1 MSELGM
7 NEPAPSI
14 EGLMGQVEEASTVTP
29 SVGHSADSS
38 PSGGATSPGFLDHF
52 TDEATRG
59 YMERKGF
66 KDVQALGASFASL
79 ERMMSSGRVPLP
91 AGEDDAEG
99 YARAF
104 TALGRPE
111 TAADYGFG
119 ELAGADPE
127 FSGQAAEWLFEAG
140 VGKARAAALAEKWN
154 AYVGERQAADQAA
167 FEAQS
172 QADWID
178 LQREW
183 GPRFA
188 QNTETFRRGATRFG
202 VKRAEMVAIEGAL
215 GTRRTVQLFANIGA
229 GLAEDQFI
237 EGEGKAKF
245 GMTPEEAETRIATLR
260 RDQAWQA
267 RWMSGGADEKAEWTR
282 LMKIAGEKR
291 EGA

>member
-1 MSELGM
+1 MSESGMSELGM
-7 NEPAPSI
+7 SEQGMSDQTPSIDGLMDDAPDAEVSAGAPS
-14 EGLMGQVEEASTVTP
+14 
-29 SVGHSADSS
+29 
-38 PSGGATSPGFLDHF
+38 FLDHF

-91 AGEDDAEG
+91 SGEDDADG

-111 TAADYGFG
+111 TAAEYGFG

-127 FSGQAAEWLFEAG
+127 FSDRAAEWLFEAG
-140 VGKARAAALAEKWN
+140 VGKARAGALAEKWN
-154 AYVGERQAADQAA
+154 TYVGEREAAAQAA

-188 QNTETFRRGATRFG
+188 QNTETFRRGALTFG
-202 VKRAEMVAIEGAL
+202 LSRQEMASIEAGL
-215 GTRRTVQLFANIGA
+215 GTRRTVELFARIGE
-229 GLAEDQFI
+229 GLAEDRFI
-237 EGEGKAKF
+237 EGEGRSGF
-245 GMTPEEAETRIATLR
+245 GMSREQAESRIASLR

-267 RWMSGGADEKAEWTR
+267 RWMAGGADEKAEWSRLTR
-282 LMKIAGEKR
+282 IAGG
-291 EGA
+291 EG

>member
-1 MSELGM
+1 MSETAM
-7 NEPAPSI
+7 NEPVQAAPTVSI
-14 EGLMGQVEEASTVTP
+14 EALLQDDPSTEQ
-29 SVGHSADSS
+29 SAH
-38 PSGGATSPGFLDHF
+38 AAGFLDHF

-91 AGEDDAEG
+91 ASEEDVEG
-99 YARAF
+99 YDRAF
-104 TALGRPE
+104 AALGRPE
-111 TAADYGFG
+111 TAAEYGFG

-140 VGKARAAALAEKWN
+140 VGKARAEALAEKWN

-188 QNTETFRRGATRFG
+188 QNTETFRRGALTFG
-202 VKRAEMVAIEGAL
+202 LSRQEMATIEAGL
-215 GTRRTVQLFANIGA
+215 GTRRTVELFAKIGQ
-229 GLAEDQFI
+229 GLAEDRFI
-237 EGEGKAKF
+237 DGEGRGGF
-245 GMTPEEAETRIATLR
+245 GMSREQAERRIASLR
-260 RDQAWQA
+260 RDQSWQA
-267 RWMSGGADEKAEWTR
+267 RWMAGGADEKAEWSRLTR
-282 LMKIAGEKR
+282 IASGE
-291 EGA
+291 E

>member
-1 MSELGM
+1 MSETAM
-7 NEPAPSI
+7 SEPALSI
-14 EGLMGQVEEASTVTP
+14 ETLLDDADRTVRTP
-29 SVGHSADSS
+29 SVSGVTAASS
-38 PSGGATSPGFLDHF
+38 PEGGATGSGFLAHF

-91 AGEDDAEG
+91 ASEDDAEG
-99 YARAF
+99 YDRAF
-104 TALGRPE
+104 AALGRPE

-140 VGKARAAALAEKWN
+140 VGKARAGALAEKWN

-188 QNTETFRRGATRFG
+188 QNTETFRRGALTFG
-202 VKRAEMVAIEGAL
+202 LSRQEMATIEAGL
-215 GTRRTVQLFANIGA
+215 GTRRTVELFAKIGQ
-229 GLAEDQFI
+229 GLAEDRFI
-237 EGEGKAKF
+237 DGEGRGGF
-245 GMTPEEAETRIATLR
+245 GMSREQAERRIASLR
-260 RDQAWQA
+260 RDQSWQA
-267 RWMSGGADEKAEWTR
+267 RWMAGGADEKAEWSRLTR
-282 LMKIAGEKR
+282 IASGE
-291 EGA
+291 E

>member
-1 MSELGM
+1 MSEQALSIEELMGDVDDAAAG
-7 NEPAPSI
+7 APSVDQ
-14 EGLMGQVEEASTVTP
+14 M
-29 SVGHSADSS
+29 ADSS
-38 PSGGATSPGFLDHF
+38 LKKGTTEGPSFLDHF
-52 TDEATRG
+52 SDEATRG

-79 ERMMSSGRVPLP
+79 ERMMSAGRVPLP

-154 AYVGERQAADQAA
+154 AYVGERETAAREA

-183 GPRFA
+183 GPKFA
-188 QNTETFRRGATRFG
+188 QNTETFRRGALTFG
-202 VKRAEMVAIEGAL
+202 LSRQEMANIEAGL
-215 GTRRTVQLFANIGA
+215 GTRRTVELFARIGE
-229 GLAEDQFI
+229 GLAEDRFI
-237 EGEGKAKF
+237 AGEGQPGF
-245 GMTPEEAETRIATLR
+245 GLTREQAESRIASLR

-267 RWMSGGADEKAEWTR
+267 RWMAGGADEKAEWSR
-282 LMKIAGEKR
+282 LTKVAG
-291 EGA
+291 G

>member
-1 MSELGM
+1 MSETAM
-7 NEPAPSI
+7 SEPALSI
-14 EGLMGQVEEASTVTP
+14 ETLLDDADRTVRTS
-29 SVGHSADSS
+29 SVSGVVAASS
-38 PSGGATSPGFLDHF
+38 PEGGATGSGFLDLF

-91 AGEDDAEG
+91 ASEDDAEG
-99 YARAF
+99 YDRAF
-104 TALGRPE
+104 AALGRPE

-140 VGKARAAALAEKWN
+140 VGKARAGALAEKWN
-154 AYVGERQAADQAA
+154 AYVGERQAAEQAA

-188 QNTETFRRGATRFG
+188 QNTETFRRGALTFG
-202 VKRAEMVAIEGAL
+202 LSRQEMATIEAGL
-215 GTRRTVQLFANIGA
+215 GTRRTVELFAKIGQ
-229 GLAEDQFI
+229 GLAEDRFI
-237 EGEGKAKF
+237 DGEGRGSF
-245 GMTPEEAETRIATLR
+245 GISREQAERRIASLR
-260 RDQAWQA
+260 RDQSWQA
-267 RWMSGGADEKAEWTR
+267 RWMAGGADEKAEWSRLTR
-282 LMKIAGEKR
+282 IASGED
-291 EGA
+291 

>member
-1 MSELGM
+1 MSEGGM
-7 NEPAPSI
+7 SEQTLSI
-14 EGLMGQVEEASTVTP
+14 NGLLEDADRTVGTP
-29 SVGHSADSS
+29 SVSGVAAASS
-38 PSGGATSPGFLDHF
+38 PEGRATGSGFLDHF
-52 TDEATRG
+52 TDESTRG

-111 TAADYGFG
+111 TAAEYGFG

-154 AYVGERQAADQAA
+154 AYVGERQAAEQAA

-183 GPRFA
+183 GPKFA
-188 QNTETFRRGATRFG
+188 QNTETFRRGALTFG
-202 VKRAEMVAIEGAL
+202 LSRQEMATIEAGL
-215 GTRRTVQLFANIGA
+215 GTRRTVELFAKIGE
-229 GLAEDQFI
+229 GLAEDRFI
-237 EGEGKAKF
+237 EGSGRSSF
-245 GMTPEEAETRIATLR
+245 GMSPEQAENRIASLR

-267 RWMSGGADEKAEWTR
+267 RWMAGGADEKAEWSRLTR
-282 LMKIAGEKR
+282 IAGGES
-291 EGA
+291 

>member
-1 MSELGM
+1 MSEQQSSEQAM
-7 NEPAPSI
+7 SI
-14 EGLMGQVEEASTVTP
+14 EGLMQDAPDTELSAGAP
-29 SVGHSADSS
+29 S
-38 PSGGATSPGFLDHF
+38 FLDHF

-91 AGEDDAEG
+91 SGEDDAEG

-111 TAADYGFG
+111 TAAEYGFG

-127 FSGQAAEWLFEAG
+127 FSARAAEWLFEAG
-140 VGKARAAALAEKWN
+140 VGKARAGALAEKWN
-154 AYVGERQAADQAA
+154 AYVGEREAAAQAA

-172 QADWID
+172 QADWIE
-178 LQREW
+178 LQGEW

-188 QNTETFRRGATRFG
+188 QDTETFRRGALTFG
-202 VKRAEMVAIEGAL
+202 LSRQEMATIEAGL
-215 GTRRTVQLFANIGA
+215 GTRRTVELFARIGE
-229 GLAEDQFI
+229 GLAEDRFI
-237 EGEGKAKF
+237 EGEGRSGF
-245 GMTPEEAETRIATLR
+245 GMSREQAESRIASLR

-267 RWMSGGADEKAEWTR
+267 RWMAGGADEKAEWSRLTR
-282 LMKIAGEKR
+282 IAGG
-291 EGA
+291 EG

>member
-1 MSELGM
+1 
-7 NEPAPSI
+7 
-14 EGLMGQVEEASTVTP
+14 
-29 SVGHSADSS
+29 
-38 PSGGATSPGFLDHF
+38 
-52 TDEATRG
+52 
-59 YMERKGF
+59 MERKGF

-91 AGEDDAEG
+91 ASEDDAEG
-99 YARAF
+99 YDRAF
-104 TALGRPE
+104 AALGRPE

-140 VGKARAAALAEKWN
+140 VGKARAGALAEKWN

-188 QNTETFRRGATRFG
+188 QNTETFRRGALTFG
-202 VKRAEMVAIEGAL
+202 LSRQEMATIEAGL
-215 GTRRTVQLFANIGA
+215 GTRRTVELFAKIGQ
-229 GLAEDQFI
+229 GLAEDRFI
-237 EGEGKAKF
+237 DGEGRGSF
-245 GMTPEEAETRIATLR
+245 GISREQAERRIASLR
-260 RDQAWQA
+260 RDQSWQA
-267 RWMSGGADEKAEWTR
+267 RWMAGGADEKAEWSRLTR
-282 LMKIAGEKR
+282 IASGE
-291 EGA
+291 E

>member
-1 MSELGM
+1 MSETAM
-7 NEPAPSI
+7 NEQAQAAPTVSI
-14 EGLMGQVEEASTVTP
+14 EALLGDDPAAEQTAHT
-29 SVGHSADSS
+29 A
-38 PSGGATSPGFLDHF
+38 GFLDHF

-91 AGEDDAEG
+91 ASEDDAEG
-99 YARAF
+99 YDRAF
-104 TALGRPE
+104 AALGRPE

-140 VGKARAAALAEKWN
+140 VGKARAGALAEKWN

-188 QNTETFRRGATRFG
+188 QNTETFRRGALTFG
-202 VKRAEMVAIEGAL
+202 LSRQEMATIEAGL
-215 GTRRTVQLFANIGA
+215 GTRRTVELFARIGQ
-229 GLAEDQFI
+229 GLAEDRFI
-237 EGEGKAKF
+237 DGEGRGGF
-245 GMTPEEAETRIATLR
+245 GMSREQAERRIASLR
-260 RDQAWQA
+260 RDQSWQA
-267 RWMSGGADEKAEWTR
+267 RWMAGGADEKAEWSRLTR
-282 LMKIAGEKR
+282 IASGE
-291 EGA
+291 E

>member
-1 MSELGM
+1 MTDAALSIRDLLDDEA
-7 NEPAPSI
+7 PA
-14 EGLMGQVEEASTVTP
+14 A
-29 SVGHSADSS
+29 SADSPPDATGET
-38 PSGGATSPGFLDHF
+38 PSFLDHF
-52 TDEATRG
+52 SDEATRG

-79 ERMMSSGRVPLP
+79 ERMMSAGRVPLP

-99 YARAF
+99 YERAF

-154 AYVGERQAADQAA
+154 AYVGMREAAAQQA

-172 QADWID
+172 QADWIE

-188 QNTETFRRGATRFG
+188 QNTETFRRGAKQFG
-202 VKRAEMVAIEGAL
+202 VARQEIVAIEGAL
-215 GTRRTVQLFANIGA
+215 GTRRTVELFAKIGE
-229 GLAEDQFI
+229 GLAEDHFI
-237 EGEGKAKF
+237 EGEGNAKF
-245 GMTPEEAETRIATLR
+245 GMTAEEAETRISTLR

-267 RWMSGGADEKAEWTR
+267 RWMAGGAEEKAEWSR
-282 LMKIAGEKR
+282 LTKIAAGR
-291 EGA
+291 

>member
-1 MSELGM
+1 MSETAM
-7 NEPAPSI
+7 SEQAQAAPMVSI
-14 EGLMGQVEEASTVTP
+14 EALLVDDPGTEQ
-29 SVGHSADSS
+29 SA
-38 PSGGATSPGFLDHF
+38 GAGGFLDHF

-91 AGEDDAEG
+91 AGEEDVEG
-99 YARAF
+99 YDRAF
-104 TALGRPE
+104 AALGRPQ

-140 VGKARAAALAEKWN
+140 VGKARAGALAEKWN
-154 AYVGERQAADQAA
+154 AYVGEREVAAQAA

-183 GPRFA
+183 GPKFA
-188 QNTETFRRGATRFG
+188 QNTETFRRGALTFG
-202 VKRAEMVAIEGAL
+202 LSRQEMATIEGGL
-215 GTRRTVQLFANIGA
+215 GTRRTVELFARIGE
-229 GLAEDQFI
+229 GLAEDRFI
-237 EGEGKAKF
+237 DGEGRAGF
-245 GMTPEEAETRIATLR
+245 GMSREQAENRIASLR
-260 RDQAWQA
+260 RDQTWQA
-267 RWMSGGADEKAEWTR
+267 RWMAGGADEKAEWSRLTR
-282 LMKIAGEKR
+282 IASGE
-291 EGA
+291 G

>member
-1 MSELGM
+1 MSEQALSIEELMGDVDDAAAG
-7 NEPAPSI
+7 APSVDQ
-14 EGLMGQVEEASTVTP
+14 M
-29 SVGHSADSS
+29 ADSS
-38 PSGGATSPGFLDHF
+38 PKKGTTEGPSFLDHF
-52 TDEATRG
+52 SDEATRG
-59 YMERKGF
+59 YMKRKGF

-79 ERMMSSGRVPLP
+79 ERMMSAGRVPLP
-91 AGEDDAEG
+91 AGEDDADG

-154 AYVGERQAADQAA
+154 AHVGERETAAKAEFD
-167 FEAQS
+167 AQS
-172 QADWID
+172 RADWID

-183 GPRFA
+183 GPKFA
-188 QNTETFRRGATRFG
+188 RNTEIFRRGATHFG
-202 VKRAEMVAIEGAL
+202 LGHQEIIAIEGAL
-215 GTRRTVQLFANIGA
+215 GTRRTVDLFARIGE

-237 EGEGKAKF
+237 EGEGAPKF
-245 GMTPEEAETRIATLR
+245 GMTAEEAEARIATLR

-267 RWMSGGADEKAEWTR
+267 RWMSGGAEEKAEWSR
-282 LMKIAGEKR
+282 LTKIAAGN
-291 EGA
+291 A

>member
-1 MSELGM
+1 MSETAM
-7 NEPAPSI
+7 SEQAQAAPMVSI
-14 EGLMGQVEEASTVTP
+14 EALLVDDPGTEQ
-29 SVGHSADSS
+29 SA
-38 PSGGATSPGFLDHF
+38 GAGGFLDHF

-91 AGEDDAEG
+91 AGEEDVEG
-99 YARAF
+99 YDRAF
-104 TALGRPE
+104 AALGRPQ

-140 VGKARAAALAEKWN
+140 VGKARAGALAEKWN
-154 AYVGERQAADQAA
+154 AYVGEREVAAQAA

-188 QNTETFRRGATRFG
+188 QNTETFRRGALTFG
-202 VKRAEMVAIEGAL
+202 LSRQEMATIEGGL
-215 GTRRTVQLFANIGA
+215 GTRRTVELFARIGE
-229 GLAEDQFI
+229 GLAEDRFI
-237 EGEGKAKF
+237 DGEGRAGF
-245 GMTPEEAETRIATLR
+245 GMSREQAENRIASLR
-260 RDQAWQA
+260 RDQTWQA
-267 RWMSGGADEKAEWTR
+267 RWMAGGADEKAEWSRLTR
-282 LMKIAGEKR
+282 IASGE
-291 EGA
+291 A